1 VAVRFAI
8 LALLLTLACSE
19 PAPLTVSAAI
29 SLTNALEELAPMY
42 ARQGGGEVRFNFGAS
57 NTLARQIVRGA
68 PVDLFISADEAQMD
82 IVEKAGAIASGTR
95 VKLLGNRLV
104 LFTLKTDLGGHRG
117 GVHILKGPEFRRI
130 VIGDPE
136 AVPAGVYAKE
146 WLIAE
151 GVWNELQPKLVPVAN
166 VRAALAAVENGSA
179 DAAFIYES
187 DAWLSAGSAP
197 APPRRAYISA
207 AWVPDRI
214 VYPAAIVKSSRNRAA
229 AARFLKFLCG
239 PEAAAVFE
247 KHRFIPLRCSAD
259 SPTP

>member
-1 VAVRFAI
+1 VAVRLAI
-8 LALLLTLACSE
+8 LGLVLALACSE

-29 SLTNALEELAPMY
+29 SLTNALEEIAPLY
-42 ARQGGGEVRFNFGAS
+42 ARQGGGEVRFNFAAS

-68 PVDLFISADEAQMD
+68 PVDVFISADEAQMD
-82 IVEKAGAIASGTR
+82 IVEKASAIAAGTR

-104 LFTLKTDLGGHRG
+104 LFTLKPDHVGGHRG

-187 DAWLSAGSAP
+187 DAWLSASSAP
-197 APPRRAYISA
+197 APPRRAYMPA

-214 VYPAAIVKSSRNRAA
+214 VYPAAIVKSSRNQPEAT
-229 AARFLKFLCG
+229 RFLKFLCG
-239 PEAAAVFE
+239 TQAATVFE
-247 KHRFIPLRCSAD
+247 RHRFIPRGCR
-259 SPTP
+259 